1 MGASNSREFHL
12 KSREKKIE
20 KSEDL
25 LRNCL
30 DVLGKAEV
38 TVLWPRRAER
48 RGTEPTSFGRQV
60 MATKKT
66 TQPAAVHGQPAI
78 TEAALEPPGT
88 DTTVAKAAEVET
100 SGAEVHGN
108 HQRTIPFKGKR
119 AAKPRSQKQGKARS
133 AANQAETMIPKS
145 QKPAPKAK
153 KAEFHDNKLSA
164 LDAAAKVLQ
173 EAGQPMN
180 CQEMIAAMAAKGYW
194 SSPAGQ
200 TPASTLYSALS
211 REIKIKGNQA
221 RFQKT
226 ARGQFAYQSPKAS

>member
-1 MGASNSREFHL
+1 
-12 KSREKKIE
+12 
-20 KSEDL
+20 
-25 LRNCL
+25 
-30 DVLGKAEV
+30 
-38 TVLWPRRAER
+38 
-48 RGTEPTSFGRQV
+48 

-66 TQPAAVHGQPAI
+66 TKPAEIHGQPAV
-78 TEAALEPPGT
+78 TEAAPERAGT
-88 DTTVAKAAEVET
+88 DTTVAKAAELET
-100 SGAEVHGN
+100 TGADVPGN
-108 HQRTIPFKGKR
+108 HQRTIPFKGKG
-119 AAKPRSQKQGKARS
+119 AAKPRSKKPGKPNAHS
-133 AANQAETMIPKS
+133 AAIQAETAIPKS
-145 QKPAPKAK
+145 QKPAPQAK

-226 ARGQFAYQSPKAS
+226 ARGQFAYQTPKAS